1 MARAAFQAD
10 QPITPCCTTRG
21 LRELIWAAAIHA
33 IRLFVHAVPSFQR
46 SMTRSSLGSL
56 QRNRDAPSRTPCP
69 QREGRNVALSPA
81 TTMRT
86 SPPPTHTQRSAPL
99 LRAGRLAARNDTTQ
113 PITGTSSTFIPIF
126 LLLVAPDA
134 AETGQGRAA
143 IAELITPRDATGFKQ
158 DYYAVKSHYVSPPP
172 LLDCAAAKEGKAWR
186 RNRTRRCGGRRHGRI
201 AAAGTARRAAR
212 AATRAKGR
220 THALGKPRSKGR
232 LRALGKGGGH
242 PMAGAGHVRPFRSEI
257 VRRARSDATR

>member
-86 SPPPTHTQRSAPL
+86 SPPPPPPHTHTQRSAPL

-134 AETGQGRAA
+134 AETGLGRAA

-201 AAAGTARRAAR
+201 AAAGTARRVAREREDACVGEAAFEGEAAR
-212 AATRAKGR
+212 IGE
-220 THALGKPRSKGR
+220 
-232 LRALGKGGGH
+232 GGGIRWRGGTCTAV
-242 PMAGAGHVRPFRSEI
+242 PK
-257 VRRARSDATR
+257 

>member
-10 QPITPCCTTRG
+10 QPITPCSTTRG
-21 LRELIWAAAIHA
+21 LRELICGPQQSTRSACSSMPS
-33 IRLFVHAVPSFQR
+33 PSFQR

-86 SPPPTHTQRSAPL
+86 PPPPHTQRSAPL

-134 AETGQGRAA
+134 AETGLGRAA

-158 DYYAVKSHYVSPPP
+158 DYYAVKSHYVPPPP
-172 LLDCAAAKEGKAWR
+172 LLDCAAAKEGK
-186 RNRTRRCGGRRHGRI
+186 GM
-201 AAAGTARRAAR
+201 AAKSDTAVRGTAAR
-212 AATRAKGR
+212 ADCGSRDGAAGRARRYAREREDACVGEAAFEGEAAR
-220 THALGKPRSKGR
+220 IGEEGGAYD
-232 LRALGKGGGH
+232 GGGGTCTAV
-242 PMAGAGHVRPFRSEI
+242 PK
-257 VRRARSDATR
+257 